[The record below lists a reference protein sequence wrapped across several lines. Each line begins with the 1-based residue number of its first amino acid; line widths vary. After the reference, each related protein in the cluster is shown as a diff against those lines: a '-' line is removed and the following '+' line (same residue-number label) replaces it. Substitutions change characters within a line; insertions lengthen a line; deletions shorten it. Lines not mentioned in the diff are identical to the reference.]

1 MTHQFPMPISE
12 DIWDLKYRFKDH
24 HADVIHDQTVEDTWR
39 RVANALAE
47 PETNQELWADTFYS
61 AMEDW
66 KFMPAGRI
74 IAGAGTGRLVTLF
87 NCLSAD
93 TPILTAQYGLVEI
106 GTIAGEVVEV
116 LDGNG
121 NWIESPINSF
131 GEQSVASVTLR
142 GGYLGRERRVVR
154 ATAKHR
160 WVLEGGEERT
170 TKELVSGDSLVFVK
184 RQNVPDTAAYRAGVA
199 HGVVYGD
206 GSFERNDATG
216 KTFRVRLCG
225 AKKELAQFFDHAV
238 QTEPPSYDGDPLFR
252 VVGSKRDLKALPEN
266 ESVDYLT
273 GFLRGWMAT
282 DGSVCSR
289 DRRPSLCCDADGLD
303 WLQQFGAVSG
313 MEVRYASRLQDET
326 NYGTRKKA
334 CFNVSFT
341 RWTMIE
347 EDFLLGSHRDNFGKA
362 PEYPWTVESVGDYSD
377 PEPVY
382 CPRVVTTDSVQ
393 LHSGIHTGQC
403 YVMGTIPDD
412 LKAIFDNLQE
422 AALTMQ
428 QGGGIGY
435 DFSTL
440 RPKGAPVKRVGAD
453 ASGPLPFM
461 DTWDAMCRTIM
472 SAGTRR
478 GAMMATM
485 RCDHPDIEEFITAKQ
500 DPARLRMFN
509 VSVLCTDAFME
520 AVRGDKPWDLVFD
533 GKVYRTISALELWRK
548 IMRSTYD
555 YAEPG
560 VIFIDRI
567 NDSNNLRY
575 CEEIAATNPCLH
587 PDSMVETVHGRVR
600 IADIKEPTMV
610 YTMLPDGSLGVRQA
624 SAAFISKP
632 NAKVLSVK
640 TRNGKNLRV
649 TPEHKVLIHSK
660 DTTEWVKAKD
670 LKVGDRLVQLCRARR
685 GMAYSGVKL
694 TTEENRAYRMEH
706 RMVAEAVHGPLDYGH
721 DVHHIDG
728 DTYNNG
734 IDNLTIWSHG
744 EHAAY
749 TATFDNPQT
758 HQIVGDDG
766 RFISTGTTPKTVIP
780 MPETLRS
787 NMKNQA
793 ASRVVSVQEV
803 EEKVDVWD
811 LTVEE
816 THNFVA
822 DFTVVHNC
830 GEQPL
835 PPYGACLLGSVNLAK
850 LVIDPFTE
858 DARIDSEELDKVV
871 TAAIRMMDNVNDVSK
886 FPLEAQRVEAQNK
899 RRIGLGVTGLAD
911 MLVMLRVVYGSEE
924 AKAKTSAVLGDIA
937 HAAYETSVALAMEKG
952 AFPYFNADEFV
963 AEGTFAS
970 GMDPELIDKME
981 TYGIRNSHL
990 LSIAPTGTISMYGG
1004 NVSSGIEPIFAF
1016 EYERKVTRRD
1026 GTKTTEEVM
1035 DYAVKVWRDLHGD
1048 EPLPDYFVSAQDLP
1062 PSAHVEMQ
1070 AVCQRWVDSSI
1081 SKTINLPED
1090 IDFADFEQVYMDAYD
1105 SGCKGCTT
1113 YRPNDVTG
1121 SVISVK
1127 KDKPKPVTEAELA
1140 QRPDVLDGQTY
1151 KVKMGGEPAFY
1162 ITITDIME
1170 DGQRRPFE
1178 VFINTKN
1185 PEHIAWSTALTRM
1198 ISAIFRRP
1206 HDSSFVVEELKNVFD
1221 PKGGGFWKGRYRP
1234 SVVAAIG
1241 QVIEDHM
1248 KSIGYLEPGEAV
1260 APAPEPDAE
1269 TVAQAGPVCPK
1280 CYGTNFK
1287 HEGGCTSCGD
1297 CGYSSC
1303 G

>member
-39 RVANALAE
+39 RVANALAA

-87 NCLSAD
+87 N
-93 TPILTAQYGLVEI
+93 
-106 GTIAGEVVEV
+106 
-116 LDGNG
+116 
-121 NWIESPINSF
+121 
-131 GEQSVASVTLR
+131 
-142 GGYLGRERRVVR
+142 
-154 ATAKHR
+154 
-160 WVLEGGEERT
+160 
-170 TKELVSGDSLVFVK
+170 
-184 RQNVPDTAAYRAGVA
+184 
-199 HGVVYGD
+199 
-206 GSFERNDATG
+206 
-216 KTFRVRLCG
+216 
-225 AKKELAQFFDHAV
+225 
-238 QTEPPSYDGDPLFR
+238 
-252 VVGSKRDLKALPEN
+252 
-266 ESVDYLT
+266 
-273 GFLRGWMAT
+273 
-282 DGSVCSR
+282 
-289 DRRPSLCCDADGLD
+289 
-303 WLQQFGAVSG
+303 
-313 MEVRYASRLQDET
+313 
-326 NYGTRKKA
+326 
-334 CFNVSFT
+334 
-341 RWTMIE
+341 
-347 EDFLLGSHRDNFGKA
+347 
-362 PEYPWTVESVGDYSD
+362 
-377 PEPVY
+377 
-382 CPRVVTTDSVQ
+382 
-393 LHSGIHTGQC
+393 C

-575 CEEIAATNPCLH
+575 CEEIAATNPC
-587 PDSMVETVHGRVR
+587 
-600 IADIKEPTMV
+600 
-610 YTMLPDGSLGVRQA
+610 
-624 SAAFISKP
+624 
-632 NAKVLSVK
+632 
-640 TRNGKNLRV
+640 
-649 TPEHKVLIHSK
+649 
-660 DTTEWVKAKD
+660 
-670 LKVGDRLVQLCRARR
+670 
-685 GMAYSGVKL
+685 
-694 TTEENRAYRMEH
+694 
-706 RMVAEAVHGPLDYGH
+706 
-721 DVHHIDG
+721 
-728 DTYNNG
+728 
-734 IDNLTIWSHG
+734 
-744 EHAAY
+744 
-749 TATFDNPQT
+749 
-758 HQIVGDDG
+758 
-766 RFISTGTTPKTVIP
+766 
-780 MPETLRS
+780 
-787 NMKNQA
+787 
-793 ASRVVSVQEV
+793 
-803 EEKVDVWD
+803 
-811 LTVEE
+811 
-816 THNFVA
+816 
-822 DFTVVHNC
+822 

-858 DARIDSEELDKVV
+858 NARIDSEELDKVV

-886 FPLEAQRVEAQNK
+886 FPLEAQRIEAQNK

-924 AKAKTSAVLGDIA
+924 AKAKTSAILSDIA

-1269 TVAQAGPVCPK
+1269 TVTQAGPVCPK